1 MDANAL
7 LIHSNQLS
15 RAGLNHQILKNGSSV
30 LVRVIDDKGN
40 GKYTG
45 SVAGVRVNLSSEKQ
59 LKVGSTFV
67 ANVTAKDGIIF
78 VTPKNQ
84 SFINQNSIK
93 LEVLNNQQIFTLL
106 QNLGLPA
113 DGVALSLFQM
123 SKQLEMKIEPQFL
136 GKLYHLALKFKGKE
150 KLAAEI
156 LLLLAKKGIN
166 AGADEILELLA
177 FLEAEDNH
185 NNTFEDGTGDFANGK
200 NLLNQINKKEGAW
213 FIFPFEMLRLS
224 DRAGSGSGSGVN
236 AESDERER
244 LGWGCI
250 KILLDK
256 ANSIKM
262 LNFNCDY
269 QGRKY
274 FFNLNYENK
283 KCKKIKC
290 FASDILLENVDGL
303 LLSLKKR
310 FLKICDGIEIDWVD
324 KSEIEG
330 FASGGEN
337 FYGFD
342 GSV

>member
-7 LIHSNQLS
+7 LIHSNQIS
-15 RAGLNHQILKNGSSV
+15 RAGLNHQVLKNGSSV

-67 ANVTAKDGIIF
+67 ASVTAKDRTIF
-78 VTPKNQ
+78 ITPKNQ

-93 LEVLNNQQIFTLL
+93 LEILNNQQVFTLL

-123 SKQLEMKIEPQFL
+123 SKQLEMKIEPQLL

-150 KLAAEI
+150 KLVAEI

-166 AGADEILELLA
+166 AEADEILELLF

-185 NNTFEDGTGDFANGK
+185 NNPSGDGAGDFSNGK
-200 NLLNQINKKEGAW
+200 NLLNRINQKEGAW
-213 FIFPFEMLRLS
+213 FIFPFEMLGLANGAEFES
-224 DRAGSGSGSGVN
+224 EVN

-290 FASDILLENVDGL
+290 FVSDVLLENVDSVL
-303 LLSLKKR
+303 LFLRKR
-310 FLKICDGIEIDWVD
+310 FLKICDGIEIDWAD

-330 FASGGEN
+330 FASGSEN